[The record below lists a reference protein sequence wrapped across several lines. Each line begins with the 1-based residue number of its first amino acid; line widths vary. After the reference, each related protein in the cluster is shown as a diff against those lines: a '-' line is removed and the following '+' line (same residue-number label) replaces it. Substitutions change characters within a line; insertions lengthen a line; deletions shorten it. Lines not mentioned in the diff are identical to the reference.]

1 VNRLTKLFQQKS
13 NRAFDQYLLAR
24 KKSPSDIPFPPF
36 DNKEALGAHEAHE
49 ILKGELADLYWAA
62 VEADRIDQTSKVA
75 NSAKTAD
82 LTRGKFYIALCK
94 WAGARKYPT
103 LADITAAVLKCESDT
118 WAKAAELLR
127 KEELSK

>member
-24 KKSPSDIPFPPF
+24 KKSLS
-36 DNKEALGAHEAHE
+36 EGAQRPEPHE
-49 ILKGELADLYWAA
+49 L
-62 VEADRIDQTSKVA
+62 
-75 NSAKTAD
+75 
-82 LTRGKFYIALCK
+82 
-94 WAGARKYPT
+94 YPT
-103 LADITAAVLKCESDT
+103 IKDMACAVLKCESDT